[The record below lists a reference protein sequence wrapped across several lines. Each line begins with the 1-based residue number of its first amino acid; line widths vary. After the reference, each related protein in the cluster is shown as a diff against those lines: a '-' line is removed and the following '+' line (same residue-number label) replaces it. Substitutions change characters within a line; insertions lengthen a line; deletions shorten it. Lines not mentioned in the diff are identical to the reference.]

1 MRAVDDRLSLCQA
14 VQELGAELQVPVLR
28 RASEGTQGGLN

>member
-14 VQELGAELQVPVLR
+14 VQELRAELQVPVLR
-28 RASEGTQGGLN
+28 RASEGTRGGLN